1 LQYDVAEASAGCHK
15 TRSGGFMPPSG
26 IEFTGE
32 MARKPAT
39 TLLSTIFPRARPEKN
54 LENFGISQNVD
65 ENTTA

>member
-1 LQYDVAEASAGCHK
+1 
-15 TRSGGFMPPSG
+15 MPPSG